1 MKQTN
6 PEIVAFIERLA
17 DTGSHYRIDE
27 MKALY
32 TEDLGFLVLAA
43 DGEIKRFSKGD
54 ILKEFSARREAGEPP
69 LSTEKRILH
78 IEERQ
83 DEAVAILYRR
93 MSETSD
99 ALFYELR
106 LRKSGGAWR
115 VAGETVMPWPDLSA
129 AKGFL
134 PAKS

>member
-43 DGEIKRFSKGD
+43 EGEIKRFSKGD

-93 MSETSD
+93 MRETSD
-99 ALFYELR
+99 ALF
-106 LRKSGGAWR
+106 
-115 VAGETVMPWPDLSA
+115 
-129 AKGFL
+129 
-134 PAKS
+134 